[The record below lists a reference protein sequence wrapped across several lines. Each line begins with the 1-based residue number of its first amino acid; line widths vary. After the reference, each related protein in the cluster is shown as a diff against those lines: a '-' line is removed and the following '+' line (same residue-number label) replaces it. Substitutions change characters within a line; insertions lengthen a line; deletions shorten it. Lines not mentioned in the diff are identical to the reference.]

1 MSQYINTPV
10 AKAIV
15 QQEKTKEFHRHL
27 PTRLRLFG
35 TVAVVFVLL
44 YAIGAT
50 LPHDAGA
57 GQAGQPHGHIVFRE
71 YVPQP

>member
-15 QQEKTKEFHRHL
+15 QQEKTNKFHRHL
-27 PTRLRLFG
+27 PTRLRRFG
-35 TVAVVFVLL
+35 AVAAVFVLL
-44 YAIGAT
+44 YGINAT

-57 GQAGQPHGHIVFRE
+57 GQAGQLHGHIVFRE
-71 YVPQP
+71 YMPQP